1 VAFGAV
7 SPSNSTRSSPA
18 GPIRGS
24 RRSGLAVEA
33 NYTLA
38 AMTEQTRTEADEPGA
53 RTAAPGWWAPL
64 RRRGPRAAQS
74 AQPAGRT
81 VERGPLVAAVAGLLL
96 GVLAL
101 GPGVLPGYLLSYD
114 MVFVPSPPFNA
125 AVLGTS
131 GALPRAVPSD
141 AVVAALAR
149 VIPADA
155 VQKLI
160 LLAIFVLASAGAAWL
175 LRRERLPAQL
185 ASGVLYAWNPFVAER
200 LILGQWATL
209 LGYAGLPWVLA
220 ALARPARGL
229 RSHARLAVALLPA
242 AVGGFAAML
251 ISAGT
256 AIPAALWPSDTGD
269 PAGQTARRGV
279 RTRLGRAAIA
289 AAVLLALSLP
299 WLIPAVTRHVATSTA
314 GVAAFAA
321 RADTP
326 FGTAGS
332 LLMLGGGWNAQAVPA
347 GYGGLASTGWLALA
361 VVALGGF
368 LLLGRR
374 RWPGLLVAAALGLAI
389 ALLGATGPGQDLLR
403 GLIGWWPGFAV
414 LRDGQ
419 QYVAPLALAEALGLG
434 LVVARVLAGGSREAG
449 REGRRAAVVALA
461 LLPVLLLPGLA
472 WGAAGRLRPAGYPA
486 DWIAARQLMNADPGH
501 GKALLLPWAAY
512 RRFGWNHDE
521 AVLDPWPRLPD
532 REVVWND
539 SVQVGSTV
547 IPAEDPAAIALTPAI
562 ESAGPLTGLLRSN
575 GFRYVIV
582 DAGFGPGPG
591 GGQPFRARLPGCQ
604 LVLSGPGLAVYRI
617 PG

>member
-1 VAFGAV
+1 
-7 SPSNSTRSSPA
+7 
-18 GPIRGS
+18 
-24 RRSGLAVEA
+24 
-33 NYTLA
+33 
-38 AMTEQTRTEADEPGA
+38 MTEQTRTEADEAGPG
-53 RTAAPGWWAPL
+53 TAARSWRAPL
-64 RRRGPRAAQS
+64 RRRDPRAADS
-74 AQPAGRT
+74 PRPA
-81 VERGPLVAAVAGLLL
+81 VDHGPLAAAAAGLLL
-96 GVLAL
+96 GLLAL
-101 GPGVLPGYLLSYD
+101 GPGLLPGYLLSYD
-114 MVFVPSPPFNA
+114 MVFVPRPPFNA

-149 VIPADA
+149 AVPADA
-155 VQKLI
+155 VQKVI
-160 LLAIFVLASAGAAWL
+160 LMAIFVLASAGAARL

-185 ASGVLYAWNPFVAER
+185 AAGVLYAWNPFVAER

-220 ALARPARGL
+220 ALVRPAGSVRTYG
-229 RSHARLAVALLPA
+229 RLAVALLPA

-251 ISAGT
+251 ISGLT
-256 AIPAALWPSDTGD
+256 AIPAVIWPPD
-269 PAGQTARRGV
+269 AGRAGI
-279 RTRLGRAAIA
+279 RTRLGRAAIV
-289 AAVLLALSLP
+289 AAVLGVLSLP
-299 WLIPAVTRHVATSTA
+299 WLIPAVTRPVATSTA

-332 LLMLGGGWNAQAVPA
+332 LIMLGGGWNAQAVPA

-361 VVALGGF
+361 VVALAGF

-374 RWPGLLVAAALGLAI
+374 RWPGLLVAAAGGVLI
-389 ALLGATGPGQDLLR
+389 ALLGATEPGQDLLR

-419 QYVAPLALAEALGLG
+419 QYIAPLALAEALGLG
-434 LVVARVLAGGSREAG
+434 LVAGRVLAGGSRESG
-449 REGRRAAVVALA
+449 REARWAAVVALA
-461 LLPVLLLPGLA
+461 LVPVLLLPGLA

-486 DWIAARQLMNADPGH
+486 DWIAARQLMNADPAG

-512 RRFGWNHDE
+512 RRFGWNHGE
-521 AVLDPWPRLPD
+521 AVLDPWPRLLD
-532 REVVWND
+532 RDVVWND
-539 SVQVGSTV
+539 SVQVGRTV
-547 IPAEDPAAIALTPAI
+547 IPAENPGAIALTPAI
-562 ESAGPLTGLLRSN
+562 DSTGPLTGLLRAD

-591 GGQPFRARLPGCQ
+591 GLPFRARLAGCE
-604 LVLSGPGLAVYRI
+604 LVLSGPGLAVYRV